1 MHSIAA
7 IIAKI
12 EITKALEERFVMAK
26 SIQLPQGFGMVP
38 LTEALI
44 ENIAEVGTN
53 TNVLYEE
60 FEYLNVSVVQVLEE
74 FSFSGMISYI
84 ETEYF
89 GGDGGQSS
97 IAWDKGNVICGPTIS
112 LNGNLNPINDAL
124 KFLGVKVLTL
134 HDEFDE
140 IGLGRNRS
148 TDKWFLH
155 GYS

>member
-7 IIAKI
+7 IIAKS
-12 EITKALEERFVMAK
+12 ETTKALDERFVLAK

-44 ENIAEVGTN
+44 EDITELGANSSVPH
-53 TNVLYEE
+53 EE
-60 FEYLNVSVVQVLEE
+60 FEYLNISIVQVLEE
-74 FSFSGMISYI
+74 LSFSGLICYV

-97 IAWDKGNVICGPTIS
+97 IAWDKGKVIYGPTIS

-124 KFLGVKVLTL
+124 KILGVQVLTL

-148 TDKWFLH
+148 TDKWFEH
-155 GYS
+155 GHS